1 MRKVDIKVFG
11 SESIVLIIII
21 MIVIIEISNYLN
33 HKDINNGNNNIFK

>member
-11 SESIVLIIII
+11 SERIVIKIII

-33 HKDINNGNNNIFK
+33 YKRY

>member
-11 SESIVLIIII
+11 SESIVLKIII

-33 HKDINNGNNNIFK
+33 YKDINNGNNNIFK